1 MMITLA
7 ATLTAAAQTAPR
19 MLTHEQVCSLAVA
32 RNMALRSADNAVM
45 QARERQREAY
55 TNYFPQVSATGAGF
69 KTSRDMVKADVSTAE
84 VIPPGLAQ
92 LIPAEVAGALPG
104 TLPVSIV
111 DRGLMTGI
119 TAVQPLFAGGQIVNG
134 NRLAQVN
141 VEATQLQ
148 RETSR
153 NSVVLTAEQYY
164 WQVIALK
171 EKQKTLDAVKA
182 LLDKLEKDADVA
194 VRAGVGMRN
203 DLLSVQLRQNEVESS
218 RAKLDNGLLLAR
230 MVLAQYVGMDGQ
242 AVDVDVAVDPSQL
255 PPFPIMHA
263 DHNQAVAVTPEY
275 RLLEKQV
282 EAATL
287 QRKIEVGKRLPSVGI
302 GAGYSYYNMG
312 KGMDNHFGMLFA
324 TVSVPISQWWGGS
337 HAIRRGKLAEADA
350 RDRLADNTQLLKIRM
365 QKDWNEVD
373 NAYRELVLAHKS
385 IGQSEE
391 NLRLNRDYYHAGTV
405 TMNDLLTAQQ
415 QYQQARDQYVD
426 AYSRLQV
433 KVVEYRQS
441 IGQDR

>member
-111 DRGLMTGI
+111 GRGLMTGI

-203 DLLSVQLRQNEVESS
+203 DLLSVQLRQN
-218 RAKLDNGLLLAR
+218 
-230 MVLAQYVGMDGQ
+230 
-242 AVDVDVAVDPSQL
+242 DVVS
-255 PPFPIMHA
+255 IMA
-263 DHNQAVAVTPEY
+263 
-275 RLLEKQV
+275 
-282 EAATL
+282 
-287 QRKIEVGKRLPSVGI
+287 
-302 GAGYSYYNMG
+302 
-312 KGMDNHFGMLFA
+312 
-324 TVSVPISQWWGGS
+324 
-337 HAIRRGKLAEADA
+337 
-350 RDRLADNTQLLKIRM
+350 
-365 QKDWNEVD
+365 
-373 NAYRELVLAHKS
+373 
-385 IGQSEE
+385 
-391 NLRLNRDYYHAGTV
+391 
-405 TMNDLLTAQQ
+405 
-415 QYQQARDQYVD
+415 
-426 AYSRLQV
+426 
-433 KVVEYRQS
+433 
-441 IGQDR
+441 